1 MRASCSCRTFENVYI
16 GWGHKYAPENYSPDA
31 PPDIQT
37 EFPIGPEITEIE
49 DPTPEEEAALR
60 AAKEA
65 EEEEEEEE
73 DEGDEDEGD
82 EDED

>member
-1 MRASCSCRTFENVYI
+1 MDEYPS
-16 GWGHKYAPENYSPDA
+16 
-31 PPDIQT
+31 
-37 EFPIGPEITEIE
+37 GPEISEMD

-65 EEEEEEEE
+65 EEEEGEEE

-82 EDED
+82 DDED

>member
-1 MRASCSCRTFENVYI
+1 VYF
-16 GWGHKYAPENYSPDA
+16 GWGHKYSPENYSPDPA
-31 PPDIQT
+31 PAILD
-37 EFPIGPEITEIE
+37 EFPSGPEVTEID

-73 DEGDEDEGD
+73 EEDEELGD